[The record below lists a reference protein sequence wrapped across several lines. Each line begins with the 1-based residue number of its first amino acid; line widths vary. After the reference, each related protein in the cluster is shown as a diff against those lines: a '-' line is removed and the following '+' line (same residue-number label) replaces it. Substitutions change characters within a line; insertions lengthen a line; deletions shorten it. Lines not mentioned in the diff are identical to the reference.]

1 MHESELRRL
10 VDGCRGAIEEE
21 IDAVR
26 ADLDRRGLGG
36 PITVVGG
43 TRVAGRATTRVYDWT
58 LPPGKYV
65 MRIDDAVT
73 IETPESNRIG
83 PP

>member
-1 MHESELRRL
+1 MSETNDGELQRL

-36 PITVVGG
+36 PIAAVSG
-43 TRVAGRATTRVYDWT
+43 TRVSGLGSTRFYEWT
-58 LPPGKYV
+58 LPPGKYG
-65 MRIDDAVT
+65 MRVDDAMT
-73 IETPESNRIG
+73 SDT
-83 PP
+83 